1 MRSVKRT
8 VLGSVLVLLALLC
21 GGCGEHG
28 LFGVSEP
35 TTVVS
40 SDGRSKLV
48 VPAGFKVDDT
58 LHDDAELEVS
68 NVWEEN
74 YLVVLTESK
83 LDFDDITVDEHSEL
97 TLGILVDSLDS
108 ARIEKGPR
116 ELRIHGL
123 RALQY
128 EVRGSIDG
136 VRVVYLHT
144 TVNGKESFYQIVA
157 WTLPSKFKEN
167 EPKMRGM
174 IASFEEV

>member
-1 MRSVKRT
+1 MRNVSRA
-8 VLGSVLVLLALLC
+8 VLGPVLVLLTLLC

-28 LFGVSEP
+28 VFGVSEP
-35 TTVVS
+35 TTIVS
-40 SDGRSKLV
+40 SDGKSKLV
-48 VPAGFKVDDT
+48 VPEGFRSDDS

-68 NVWEEN
+68 NIWEEN

-97 TLGILVDSLDS
+97 TLGILLDSLGN
-108 ARIEKGPR
+108 ARVEKGPK
-116 ELRIHGL
+116 ELEIHGR

-136 VRVVYLHT
+136 LRVVYLHT
-144 TVNGKESFYQIVA
+144 TVNGEDSFHQIVA

-167 EPKMRGM
+167 GPKMRKM
-174 IASFEEV
+174 IESFEEV